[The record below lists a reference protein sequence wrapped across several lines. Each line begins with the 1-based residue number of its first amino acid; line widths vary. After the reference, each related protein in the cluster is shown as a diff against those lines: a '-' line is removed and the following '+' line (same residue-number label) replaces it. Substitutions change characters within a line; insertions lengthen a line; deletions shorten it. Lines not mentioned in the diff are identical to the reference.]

1 MTLLHPLTPHHA
13 HHSLI
18 PSISTFTSSLPSSY
32 SIDAIQTWYTNPSTD
47 PLHPAIAFSL
57 ATAALVF
64 VLGEVT
70 GNVSQVDRLWTS
82 LPLIYSAHFTFWP
95 LVTGQVTHV
104 ADLDPR
110 MLVVFALQCAWSA
123 RLTYQSARRGFL
135 TLNPYGEED
144 YRWLIVRKRLP
155 KWAFSLLD
163 LVFIAVIQNL
173 LLLAAELPQ
182 YLLLTHDRAASSH
195 LSQLARL
202 KPHHTAVNRVPLN
215 LADALLAALFVVT
228 LALEM
233 RADNEQQAFQTIKH
247 RALDKQKKGEKLTV
261 KEQTA
266 VERGFVAE
274 GLWAWSRHPNFACE
288 QATWYLLYAF
298 TVLPFLPLAQSF
310 TSHPLSTLVHLGSS
324 SSSTASEASK
334 GAQFGLGKLVDLA
347 SSVPGA
353 LLPKHVDLDMALAA
367 LLHPLTTLRAL
378 SPSDPW
384 SLLLNPGA
392 LSRLGAQARLAGHVA
407 LAELKADE
415 GKYWNY
421 AVAAPLIMSALFLS
435 STMLTEEISGGKY
448 PLYATYRRRVAKF
461 WAPLTPLK
469 GAFLALTGG
478 RRGKVDRRIW
488 GDRKGQSEAKTL
500 KVQ

>member
-13 HHSLI
+13 AHSLL
-18 PSISTFTSSLPSSY
+18 PSISTFASSLPSSS
-32 SIDAIQTWYTNPSTD
+32 SIDTLRTWYTNPSTD
-47 PLHPAIAFSL
+47 PLHPAILFSL
-57 ATAALVF
+57 VTAAVVF

-104 ADLDPR
+104 ADLDHR

-135 TLNPYGEED
+135 TLNPWGEED
-144 YRWLIVRKRLP
+144 YRWLIVRRRLP

-163 LVFIAVIQNL
+163 LVFIALIQNL

-202 KPHHTAVNRVPLN
+202 KPHHTAVARVPLN
-215 LADALLAALFVVT
+215 VADALLAGLFVVT

-233 RADNEQQAFQTIKH
+233 RADNEQQAFQTLKH
-247 RALDKQKKGEKLTV
+247 AALDKQKKGGRLTD
-261 KEQTA
+261 KEQKA

-298 TVLPFLPLAQSF
+298 TVLPFLPLASSF
-310 TSHPLSTLVHLGSS
+310 TSHPLSTLAHVGSATTSS
-324 SSSTASEASK
+324 SDKAQSTA
-334 GAQFGLGKLVDLA
+334 AQLVNLA
-347 SSVPGA
+347 STVPGA
-353 LLPKHVDLDMALAA
+353 LLPKHVTLDMALAA

-378 SPSDPW
+378 APDP
-384 SLLLNPGA
+384 LALLNPGA
-392 LSRLGAQARLAGHVA
+392 LSRLAAQAKLAAHVA
-407 LAELKADE
+407 LAEVRADE
-415 GKYWNY
+415 GTYWNY
-421 AVAAPLIMSALFLS
+421 AVAAPVIMSALFFS

-469 GAFLALTGG
+469 GLFLALTGG
-478 RRGKVDRRIW
+478 RRAKVDRRIW
-488 GDRKGQSEAKTL
+488 GDRRGQSEGKTL
-500 KVQ
+500 KRQ